1 MTEPTFAQRL
11 DAAPDGETFGAVISE
26 MIACLES
33 AKNHINNAANALEE
47 AKAAV
52 EGTPE

>member
-1 MTEPTFAQRL
+1 MTEPTFAQQL
-11 DAAPDGETFGAVISE
+11 DSAPDGESFGAIISD

-33 AKNHINNAANALEE
+33 AKAHINNAANALEE